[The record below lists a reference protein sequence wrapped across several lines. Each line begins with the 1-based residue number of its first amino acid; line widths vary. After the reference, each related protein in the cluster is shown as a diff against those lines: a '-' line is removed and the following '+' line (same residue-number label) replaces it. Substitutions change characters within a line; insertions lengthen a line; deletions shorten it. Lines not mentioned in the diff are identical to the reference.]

1 MRVALGADHA
11 GVALKRDV
19 RKLLDELKVEYE
31 DLGTDTDAPVDYPD
45 VAEKVSREVVDGRV
59 DSGILICGT
68 GIGMAMAANKVQGV
82 RAASAGEVE
91 TARLAREH
99 NDANILALG
108 ARTTSIDRAMAIVKV
123 FLSTGFAGGRHARR
137 IGKVAEL
144 ERKR

>member
-19 RKLLDELKVEYE
+19 RKLLEEMHVEYV
-31 DLGTDTDAPVDYPD
+31 DFGTDTDAPVDYPD
-45 VAEKVSREVVDGRV
+45 FADRVAREVVAGQFDA
-59 DSGILICGT
+59 GILICGT
-68 GIGMAMAANKVQGV
+68 GIGMAMAANKIRGV
-82 RAASAGEVE
+82 RAASAGDVE

-108 ARTTSIDRAMAIVKV
+108 ARTTSIDRAMAVVKV

-137 IGKVAEL
+137 IGKIAAMEQPS
-144 ERKR
+144 